1 MSLPQDRINTASR
14 SAVMKGRRRSSTVSF
29 SPKSEMCL
37 VDKHENKSDLF
48 YSTQEINTIKQQ
60 RVRDSY
66 NLVQCNI
73 AGQDLVDMNM
83 LKNNVSDTSAFL
95 GLEICL
101 SKATYVQTIMKRRAS
116 IEAVISEQHRQL
128 SLDVYDP
135 NTLANVSGAE
145 SAWARERARTIA
157 LIHSD

>member
-1 MSLPQDRINTASR
+1 
-14 SAVMKGRRRSSTVSF
+14 
-29 SPKSEMCL
+29 MCL

-128 SLDVYDP
+128 SLGVYDP

>member
-1 MSLPQDRINTASR
+1 M
-14 SAVMKGRRRSSTVSF
+14 
-29 SPKSEMCL
+29 
-37 VDKHENKSDLF
+37 
-48 YSTQEINTIKQQ
+48 IKQ
-60 RVRDSY
+60 RRIRDSY

-73 AGQDLVDMNM
+73 AGQDLVDMLENIT
-83 LKNNVSDTSAFL
+83 DTSAFL

-101 SKATYVQTIMKRRAS
+101 SNATYVQTIKKRRAS

-128 SLDVYDP
+128 SLGVYDP